1 MSPGTARLSEV
12 ARHVVQP
19 AGIVS
24 TGWPAVRDTCNR
36 LGWEFD
42 GWQDGAGRL
51 ILSKRADG
59 LYAADTIVLSIPR
72 QVGKTYLIA
81 CIIFALCLIHP
92 GLTVIWTA
100 HRKTTAAET
109 FESFAGMA
117 ARPQVDPHIKD
128 VHRGRGDEKILF
140 NNGSRI
146 LFGARESGFGRG
158 FSDVDILVFDEAQ
171 IMTEAT
177 LEDMAAA
184 QNVAENPLTFMM
196 GTPPRP
202 KDPGETFTLMREEAL
217 ETLKDEEL
225 RDANETL
232 YIEFSADRG
241 EDPMSRTQWRKA
253 NPSFPHRTS
262 ERAMLRLRKKLKSLE
277 SWCRE
282 ALGIWDEVSVH
293 HAVISDGIW
302 HDLIDVGPAD
312 DVRPD
317 GIGVDMSHGL
327 QISVSACWMEG
338 TSAHIEEVWAG
349 TDVNAA
355 IDWIATAAGRRIE
368 VIIDDLSPAAQMIP
382 GLRARKVKTRRSTA
396 RDMAKGCQLFETRGK
411 APGKDQLTHA
421 DQKSITEALK
431 GARKRNISDA
441 GGWGWDRRDS
451 TAVIHPIVAGS
462 LGLLSATE
470 KHRPTTD
477 SLRSGRRA
485 VVL

>member
-1 MSPGTARLSEV
+1 MRPGTPKLSEV
-12 ARHVVQP
+12 ARHIVVP

-24 TGWPAVRDTCNR
+24 TGWPAVRDTCKR

-51 ILSKRADG
+51 ILSKQADG

-72 QVGKTYLIA
+72 QVGKTYLVA
-81 CIIFALCLIHP
+81 CIIFALCLINP

-117 ARPQVDPHIKD
+117 ARPKVDPHIKD
-128 VHRGRGDEKILF
+128 VHRARGDEKILF

-184 QNVAENPLTFMM
+184 QNVATNPLTFMM

-202 KDPGETFTLMREEAL
+202 KDPGEVFTMHRQEAL
-217 ETLKDEEL
+217 DGETTD
-225 RDANETL
+225 TL
-232 YIEFSADRG
+232 YIEMSADRG
-241 EDPMSRTQWRKA
+241 CNPMDRGQWSKA
-253 NPSFPHRTS
+253 NASYPHRTS
-262 ERAMLRLRKKLKSLE
+262 ERAMLRLRKKLKSLD
-277 SWCRE
+277 SWLRE
-282 ALGIWDEVSVH
+282 ALGIWDEVLLH
-293 HAVISDGIW
+293 QAVVTDGLW
-302 HDLIDVGPAD
+302 RELIDVGPVDHIA
-312 DVRPD
+312 PT
-317 GIGVDMSHGL
+317 GMGVDMSHAL
-327 QISVSACWMEG
+327 QISVNACWIEG
-338 TSAHIEEVWAG
+338 KSAHTEEVWAG

-355 IDWIATAAGRRIE
+355 IDWVAKAAGRRIE
-368 VIIDDLSPAAQMIP
+368 IVIDDLSPAAQMIP
-382 GLRARKVKTRRSTA
+382 GLKARGCNVRRGTA
-396 RDMAKGCQLFETRGK
+396 RDMAKGCQLFETRAK
-411 APGKDQLTHA
+411 APNHDQLSHA
-421 DQKSITEALK
+421 DQKSVTDALK

-451 TAVIHPIVAGS
+451 TAIIHPIVAAT
-462 LGLLSATE
+462 LALLAATE
-470 KHRPTTD
+470 KHRPARD
-477 SLRSGRRA
+477 STRSGRRA
-485 VVL
+485 GVL